1 MADVAGWERAV
12 SFADD
17 IVGHLAEDHGVQSIG
32 GETDGAGILTR
43 RESFT
48 GLHSEPP
55 WSAGHSCRLLP
66 VTDGWI
72 AVNLPRVDD
81 IDLLPAWLDLSDASG
96 ADDVPWEEII
106 SAVARID
113 RASVVEAAQ
122 ELGLA
127 VAAVP
132 NEVESPD
139 AVDVQLTA
147 RDMASDDRS
156 FRATNPGPRLAQ
168 AKSIGDLRV
177 VDLSSLWAGPL
188 CSRILTDAGADVVKV
203 ESTGRPDGARF
214 GNRPFFDWLHDGQ
227 SGRSIDF
234 ASTAGIAELKDL
246 IGSADIIIEGSR
258 PRAFEQL
265 GIEPSEVVGA
275 RPGVVWVS
283 ITAYGRTGPWR
294 NWSGFGDDAAAAGGL
309 VDRVDGAPRFVGD
322 AIADPL
328 TGLVAASAVLDAVA
342 HGGGVH
348 IDVALREVARRVAL
362 AGTLPR

>member
-1 MADVAGWERAV
+1 M
-12 SFADD
+12 
-17 IVGHLAEDHGVQSIG
+17 
-32 GETDGAGILTR
+32 
-43 RESFT
+43 
-48 GLHSEPP
+48 
-55 WSAGHSCRLLP
+55 
-66 VTDGWI
+66 
-72 AVNLPRVDD
+72 NLPRGDD
-81 IDLLPAWLDLSDASG
+81 VDLLPAWLNLSDASG
-96 ADDVPWEEII
+96 SDDVPWDEIAI
-106 SAVARID
+106 AVARLD
-113 RASVVEAAQ
+113 RASVVGTAQ

-132 NEVESPD
+132 SLDRASD
-139 AVDVQLTA
+139 AVDVQLAA
-147 RDMASDDRS
+147 RGMTSGDRS
-156 FRATNPGPRLAQ
+156 FRSTNPGPRLAQ

-188 CSRILTDAGADVVKV
+188 CSRVLTDAGAHVVKV

-234 ASTAGIAELKDL
+234 ASTSGIAELKDL
-246 IGSADIIIEGSR
+246 IDTADVIIEGSR
-258 PRAFEQL
+258 PRAFEHL
-265 GIEPSEVVGA
+265 GIEPLDVVGA

-309 VDRVDGAPRFVGD
+309 VDRLDGTPRFVGD

-328 TGLVAASAVLDAVA
+328 TGLVAAAAVLDAVA
-342 HGGGVH
+342 EGGGVH

-362 AGTLPR
+362 VGRLPR